1 MTYQP
6 VVEGG
11 SCRRVVIV
19 RNRRG
24 VHVGCQD
31 DPIGVRLP
39 EEGVEEAFVFVVRGF
54 VDVGAGADKE
64 QCIPPAIHHRKN
76 QVKHINQ
83 PIQRL

>member
-39 EEGVEEAFVFVVRGF
+39 EEGVEERARVREAKLA
-54 VDVGAGADKE
+54 DLSRRKTISPVG
-64 QCIPPAIHHRKN
+64 I
-76 QVKHINQ
+76 
-83 PIQRL
+83 